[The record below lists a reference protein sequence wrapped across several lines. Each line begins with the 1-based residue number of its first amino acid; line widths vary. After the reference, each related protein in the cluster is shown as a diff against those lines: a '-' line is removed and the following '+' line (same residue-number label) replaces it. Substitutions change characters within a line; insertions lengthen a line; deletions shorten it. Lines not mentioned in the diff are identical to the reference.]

1 MIAAAAAL
9 FAACSDNDTFKEVAE
24 ENVEIGFSSQ
34 AVSKATRAVQGID
47 LPWFQTVGS
56 ATEGHRFGVYGFKNV
71 FLTGSDQYKIDT
83 QKGTDIFNNEIVY
96 CSDVTTSNNVV
107 TSVTWSHNT
116 IRFWD
121 KAATKAYN
129 FYAYAPYATANVT
142 YAKGS
147 VQGTGE
153 AEASRQNYSPTFT
166 FTNLPLIAEI
176 TEDNCDADKM
186 VAAAVKEIDYATIT
200 ADSYANSHS
209 ATHGNAP
216 TVKFTF
222 NHILSK
228 LSFKVVTDIKKHNE
242 TDGVATFTVKE
253 IDFDF
258 PLVSNVQD
266 VVSFASENPEGAVT
280 YATTPTKDGTYDVSS
295 VSNLEVVYKS
305 EAGFVVP
312 STLSSSNNTA
322 LEPTISVTADANNV
336 ASKTYIVTPVAAT
349 GYTEHSFDVKV
360 TYDVEYPNDVTE
372 TGCIATGTIA
382 YSPEQNDYYIVVIK
396 LDPAQ
401 IEFCVESVND
411 WDPQDEDANTHEV
424 N

>member
-9 FAACSDNDTFKEVAE
+9 FAACSSNDTFKDVAV
-24 ENVEIGFSSQ
+24 ENVEIGFSGQ

-47 LPWFQTVGS
+47 LPWFQTEGS

-71 FLTGSDQYKIDT
+71 YQTGADQYKIDT
-83 QKGTDIFNNEIVY
+83 QKGSDIFDNEIVW
-96 CSDVTTSNNVV
+96 CEDVTKENNVV

-129 FYAYAPYATANVT
+129 FYAYAPYADSNVT

-153 AEASRQNYSPTFT
+153 AEESRQNYSPTFT

-176 TEDNCDADKM
+176 TEDDCDADKM
-186 VAAAVKEIDYATIT
+186 VAAAVKDIDYATIT
-200 ADSYANSHS
+200 ADSY
-209 ATHGNAP
+209 THGVNHDNAP
-216 TVKFTF
+216 TVKFIF

-258 PLVSNVQD
+258 PQVSNVQD
-266 VVSFASENPEGAVT
+266 VVSFTSEDPAGAVT
-280 YATTPTKDGTYDVSS
+280 YSTTPAKDGTYDVST

-312 STLSSSNNTA
+312 STLSTSNNIA

-336 ASKTYIVTPVAAT
+336 ASKTYIVTPVAASA
-349 GYTEHSFDVKV
+349 YTKHTFDVKV
-360 TYDVEYPNDVTE
+360 TYDVEYPNGVTE
-372 TGCIATGTIA
+372 TGCISTGTIE
-382 YSPEQNDYYIVVIK
+382 YSPAQNEYYIVVIK

-411 WDPQDEDANTHEV
+411 WDPQDEDDNTHEV